1 MTFATSPAE
10 SVKQLINQRLSI
22 NYPKLLNLNPLSL
35 FHRNQME
42 EGRPILLEQGK
53 AAKKKKD

>member
-1 MTFATSPAE
+1 MRIDSPL
-10 SVKQLINQRLSI
+10 KNCKQRLSI